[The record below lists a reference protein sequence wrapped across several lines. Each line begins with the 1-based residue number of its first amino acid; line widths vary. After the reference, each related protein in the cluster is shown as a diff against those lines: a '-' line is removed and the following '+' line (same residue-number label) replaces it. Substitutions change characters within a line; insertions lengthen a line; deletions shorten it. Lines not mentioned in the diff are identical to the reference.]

1 MLDERDLQ
9 AIQKLIE
16 ASEKRTGAKIDK
28 LSESLEEVRGA
39 TNYMVEWIDRIEKK
53 VDATA

>member
-1 MLDERDLQ
+1 MLDEKDLQ

-28 LSESLEEVRGA
+28 LSESLEEVIGA
-39 TNYMVEWIDRIEKK
+39 TNYMVEWIEKVEKK
-53 VDATA
+53 VDEIA